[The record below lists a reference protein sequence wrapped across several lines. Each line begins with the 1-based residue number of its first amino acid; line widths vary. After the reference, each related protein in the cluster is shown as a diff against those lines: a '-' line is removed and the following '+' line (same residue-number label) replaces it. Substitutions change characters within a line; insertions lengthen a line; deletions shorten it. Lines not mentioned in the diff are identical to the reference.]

1 MEGSG
6 HGIPAGVVTGAPDE
20 GRLKRGISRP
30 MLIFFIIGDI
40 LGGGI
45 YALVGEVGAEVG
57 GAIWTSFT
65 LALVLALFTAGSY
78 TELVTKIPHAGGAA
92 LYAQNAF
99 RLPFLSFM
107 VAFAVILSGIT
118 SASTLSR
125 AFGGDYFAEFIDA
138 PIVLVALVFIVI
150 VAIVNFIGISE
161 SVRIN
166 VAFTLIE
173 LTGLLLIV
181 VIGVVA
187 LTSGEGEPA
196 RAFEFKPGSS
206 VPLAILAGGALAF
219 YALIGFED
227 SVNVAEETQN
237 PRRDYPIAL
246 FGGLIVAGIIY
257 FLVSFTASMVVETDV
272 LAGSDG
278 PLLEVVKEGPL
289 ALDTRV
295 FSAIG
300 LFALANGALINMIM
314 ASRLLYGMGRE
325 RIVPRVFHQV
335 HESRRT
341 PLVAI
346 VFTTAVAMVLI
357 STGDLETL
365 ADMTV
370 TLLLLVFVVVNIS
383 VLVLRREPAPE
394 GHFRVPTV
402 LPVLGAA
409 TSAVVVVT
417 QTDGEVWIRAA
428 ILLGIGVVLYVI
440 NRLVSGPARDPGETA
455 A

>member
-1 MEGSG
+1 
-6 HGIPAGVVTGAPDE
+6 
-20 GRLKRGISRP
+20 
-30 MLIFFIIGDI
+30 MLIFFILGDI

-45 YALVGEVGAEVG
+45 YALVGEVGGEVG
-57 GAIWTSFT
+57 GAIWTAFM
-65 LALVLALFTAGSY
+65 LALVLSLFTAGSY

-107 VAFAVILSGIT
+107 VAFAVIASGIT

-150 VAIVNFIGISE
+150 VAVINFIGISE
-161 SVRIN
+161 SVRLN
-166 VAFTLIE
+166 VVFTLIE
-173 LTGLLLIV
+173 LAGLLLIV

-206 VPLAILAGGALAF
+206 VPFAILAGGALAF

-227 SVNVAEETQN
+227 SVNVAEETEN
-237 PRRDYPIAL
+237 PQRDYPLAL
-246 FGGLIVAGIIY
+246 FGGLIAAGIIY

-272 LAGSDG
+272 LAGSSG
-278 PLLEVVKEGPL
+278 PLLEVVKAGPL
-289 ALDTRV
+289 ALDPQV

-325 RIVPRVFHQV
+325 RIVPKFFNTV
-335 HESRRT
+335 HRTRQT
-341 PLVAI
+341 PLIAI
-346 VFTTAVAMVLI
+346 VFTTAVAMILI
-357 STGDLETL
+357 ATANLETL

-370 TLLLLVFVVVNIS
+370 TLLLLVFIVVNVS
-383 VLVLRREPAPE
+383 VLVLRRQPVDHE
-394 GHFRVPTV
+394 HFRVPTI
-402 LPVLGAA
+402 LPVLGAS
-409 TSAVVVVT
+409 TSFVVVVT
-417 QTDGEVWIRAA
+417 QTEGDVFLRAA

-440 NRLVSGPARDPGETA
+440 NRLIAGPARAPGPPDGDTPPPA
-455 A
+455 G